1 MSVGLCALLLPSVGR
16 EKSKAFISC
25 VVCEWG
31 GGGGGSPESL
41 WQSVTAW
48 HCYIYSIVWWGGG
61 GGRKKVLSCNF
72 SM

>member
-31 GGGGGSPESL
+31 GGGGQPGV
-41 WQSVTAW
+41 SVAV
-48 HCYIYSIVWWGGG
+48 CDRVALLYIQHRVVGGE
-61 GGRKKVLSCNF
+61 KKSTEL
-72 SM
+72 